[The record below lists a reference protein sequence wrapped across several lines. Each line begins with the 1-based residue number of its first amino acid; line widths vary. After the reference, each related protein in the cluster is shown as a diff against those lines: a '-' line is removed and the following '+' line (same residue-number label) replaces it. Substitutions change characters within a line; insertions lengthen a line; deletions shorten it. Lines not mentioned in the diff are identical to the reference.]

1 MRKVSINVCI
11 LVTLLGTAIAQPAS
25 TNYSQGCG
33 DPQELILR
41 TSVSTPPKIGHE
53 AVLAIYGHRSVAHG
67 LNLSMSFFMAGNYP
81 IYHSMGGINN
91 CLLLQ
96 TADYITPLVIGPM
109 FIGGDLTSPRFR
121 VLIPLDPNLIGTHV
135 YWQAANFSLNAN
147 PGAITFDNLLTS
159 NGVDW
164 RIDI

>member
-1 MRKVSINVCI
+1 MRGVSINVCI
-11 LVTLLGTAIAQPAS
+11 LATLLGNAFAQPAS

-33 DPQELILR
+33 SPQELVLR
-41 TSVSTPPKIGHE
+41 TSAFTPPRIGQE
-53 AVLAIYGHRSVAHG
+53 SILSIYGHRSVAHG
-67 LNLSMSFFMAGNYP
+67 LNLAMSFFMAGKHP
-81 IYHSMGGINN
+81 ISHSMGGVNN

-96 TADYITPLVIGPM
+96 TVDYITPLVIGPI
-109 FIGGDLTSPRFR
+109 FIGGDITSPMFR
-121 VLIPLDPNLIGTHV
+121 VSIPLDPNLIGTHV
-135 YWQAANFSLNAN
+135 YWQAANFSVNAN